1 MYDLLILGSGL
12 MWGMLA
18 AIRASQLGL
27 KVGCIVAGEPG
38 GTCLNIGCIPSK
50 TLLDS
55 SQKFHELQ
63 TKYANLGIK
72 VSKDISLDLAKMMI
86 NKQEIVSQLV
96 DGVRTLLKSNK
107 VEFIKKGTGRLV
119 SKDEVEVTAENR
131 THTYKTKN
139 IVIATGSCPAELP
152 NIKFSDDIVDS
163 EGALSFQE
171 VPKNLVIVGSGAIGL
186 ELGSVSWSRLAQM

>member
-1 MYDLLILGSGL
+1 MYDLLILGSGPA
-12 MWGMLA
+12 GYVA

-27 KVGCIVAGEPG
+27 KVGCIEKGEPG

-63 TKYANLGIK
+63 TKYANLGI

-107 VEFIKKGTGRLV
+107 VEFIKGTGRLV

-139 IVIATGSCPAELP
+139 IVIATGSYPAELP

-163 EGALSFQE
+163 EGAL
-171 VPKNLVIVGSGAIGL
+171 
-186 ELGSVSWSRLAQM
+186 